1 MIKVFKSQLV
11 ERPGSSNPSADRGR
25 SVGDRHWRGWPWM
38 ALVEVLDGFLPLV
51 VGLVVM
57 ERGVGVVMGVWMP
70 VVVER
75 WVEGATIGEVRVT
88 HP

>member
-1 MIKVFKSQLV
+1 
-11 ERPGSSNPSADRGR
+11 
-25 SVGDRHWRGWPWM
+25 M

>member
-1 MIKVFKSQLV
+1 MA
-11 ERPGSSNPSADRGR
+11 RPGCSNPSADRGR

>member
-1 MIKVFKSQLV
+1 
-11 ERPGSSNPSADRGR
+11 
-25 SVGDRHWRGWPWM
+25 M

-75 WVEGATIGEVRVT
+75 WVESATIGEVRVT

>member
-1 MIKVFKSQLV
+1 
-11 ERPGSSNPSADRGR
+11 
-25 SVGDRHWRGWPWM
+25 M

-88 HP
+88 HPWKFLLVVRLVLLARRSNCC